1 MSSPPVKELMDR
13 WPALHMQ
20 SEVYAEF
27 QRITNQNLPNTFYAE
42 LDRHTPRLM
51 ALFRQKASKTGKT
64 ADTLADIFKV
74 HDTQELHDVHTRRTT
89 VLHALPVYL
98 REEVSGFFRTCVDD
112 MDEPDLG
119 DASVVLLTTVSD
131 DATSPVHYH
140 PVRVSVVLEGDVV
153 VNLPTLADAFLVM
166 FGLIYALHLS
176 YPKGLTNM
184 FEFTQKILLGL
195 DDFKLSP
202 KLQTLKND
210 LMFRFACGQ
219 HVGGGEAITYSRELL
234 LALRP
239 LAVSDNILHI
249 PRSLRI
255 SSLQAAASGI
265 LSKKHRRKRGRR
277 GGVQRR
283 LRKYGLR
290 DRRRLPALPTILLSN
305 VQSIRNKMDELE
317 AHSRCKRD
325 FRETCLLAFTETW
338 LGDAD
343 PNEDLHITGFGYPC
357 PYGPV
362 PL

>member
-1 MSSPPVKELMDR
+1 MR
-13 WPALHMQ
+13 
-20 SEVYAEF
+20 
-27 QRITNQNLPNTFYAE
+27 
-42 LDRHTPRLM
+42 
-51 ALFRQKASKTGKT
+51 
-64 ADTLADIFKV
+64 
-74 HDTQELHDVHTRRTT
+74 
-89 VLHALPVYL
+89 
-98 REEVSGFFRTCVDD
+98 GF
-112 MDEPDLG
+112 DLG
-119 DASVVLLTTVSD
+119 VFAALW
-131 DATSPVHYH
+131 
-140 PVRVSVVLEGDVV
+140 
-153 VNLPTLADAFLVM
+153 TLF
-166 FGLIYALHLS
+166 S
-176 YPKGLTNM
+176 
-184 FEFTQKILLGL
+184 
-195 DDFKLSP
+195 
-202 KLQTLKND
+202 
-210 LMFRFACGQ
+210 RFACGQ

-343 PNEDLHITGFGYPC
+343 PNEDLHITGFGYPVRMDRSPLITNKSRGGGVC
-357 PYGPV
+357 FYINERYCNTVVVREKICTPDLELLSISIRPFYLPREFPQLFFTLVYINPRANVASVNQLIAEVTNRLDALSPDAPKFILGDFNHCQVQKTLKTYEQYVTCATTKKNSTIDLCYGSV
-362 PL
+362 PGAFRSLSIPPFGASYHNTRLRCDVKKTCFDGRDCKMEEERESKGRRDRPEKTTESIKFGIIL

>member
-1 MSSPPVKELMDR
+1 MAATLGYVPARHEASTPPVKELMDR

-27 QRITNQNLPNTFYAE
+27 QRITNQNLPNTFYAK

-98 REEVSGFFRTCVDD
+98 HEEVSGFFRTCVVSPNK
-112 MDEPDLG
+112 EI
-119 DASVVLLTTVSD
+119 SVLLMVLLTTVSD

-210 LMFRFACGQ
+210 LMLY
-219 HVGGGEAITYSRELL
+219 V
-234 LALRP
+234 
-239 LAVSDNILHI
+239 
-249 PRSLRI
+249 
-255 SSLQAAASGI
+255 
-265 LSKKHRRKRGRR
+265 
-277 GGVQRR
+277 
-283 LRKYGLR
+283 
-290 DRRRLPALPTILLSN
+290 
-305 VQSIRNKMDELE
+305 
-317 AHSRCKRD
+317 
-325 FRETCLLAFTETW
+325 
-338 LGDAD
+338 
-343 PNEDLHITGFGYPC
+343 
-357 PYGPV
+357 
-362 PL
+362 